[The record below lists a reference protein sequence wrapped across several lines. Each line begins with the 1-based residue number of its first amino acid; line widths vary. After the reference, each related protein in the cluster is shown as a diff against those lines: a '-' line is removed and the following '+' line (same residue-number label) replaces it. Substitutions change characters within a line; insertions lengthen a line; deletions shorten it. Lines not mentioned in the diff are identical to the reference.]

1 MKVSLTTHTVNFRG
15 KRSHISGQVV
25 IMYKNIYLLSIKGH
39 DKGFHGYMILYWQH
53 SIIYFDSEMWC
64 LLKTSEQVTICFQKM
79 CFFPG
84 WAFQPTD
91 WPDANTKSN
100 FVESEHTF
108 LALIAHHLL
117 TEDFASSLLMT
128 PKSFVS

>member
-1 MKVSLTTHTVNFRG
+1 MSNNTHLVNSCG
-15 KRSHISGQVV
+15 KRSHISEQVV
-25 IMYKNIYLLSIKGH
+25 TMYKNIYSFSIKGQ

-53 SIIYFDSEMWC
+53 SIVYIDSEMWC

-84 WAFQPTD
+84 WAFQPTE
-91 WPDANTKSN
+91 WPDTITKSN